1 MTQFSTS
8 AIGAFPDAVALTS
21 DQSALW
27 KIVHQV
33 PGRLRLR
40 VPRLG
45 TQPQCQAQLQRGLAA
60 LPEVQQVR
68 INLAAQSVVIRYA
81 PLATSAVSA
90 QLSELLNNLDR
101 DLEAVEAAALDC
113 DKSTRSQM
121 QLDDDHPTT
130 PLKEAVN
137 QRHSTLRLPLLA
149 SALALTSRWLG
160 LRGARPA
167 AAMTLAI
174 AIWPI
179 AQRAWRSLW
188 RDRRLNIDC
197 LDFLALSLSAWQ
209 GRLLTPALV
218 ITLHEIGDAIRDQ
231 TARATEVRSSTLA
244 DAIGR
249 FAWVQ
254 GVAGE
259 LRQVTSDQV
268 QLGDRV
274 VVHPGEQI
282 PVDGTV
288 LSGEATVDQQG
299 LTGEA
304 MPIVARPETYVFA
317 STLVRSGQLTLNAE
331 RVGDQT
337 RAAAGLRLLE
347 QAPVYDTRMAN
358 YTEKVADRLIIPSLL
373 LATLVLGVTRDPARA
388 AAILTLDFV
397 TGIRVSIPTA
407 FLGALNH
414 TTRHGVL
421 VRSGRTLEQLAEVD
435 TIVFDKTGT
444 LTEGT
449 LAIANIAP
457 LSSDISAA
465 RLLQLAASAEQHL
478 THPVAEAIVQQAQ
491 AQGMPLLPRD
501 NWDYS
506 VGLGVTAH
514 IEGHT
519 ITVGSERFLQQQAV
533 MWNGWINPKV
543 GALSLIYVACDGE
556 FIGTLGYTDPL
567 RRESSRLIYLLQQ
580 EFGLELHLLTGDN
593 PQRAAQ
599 VAQELGIPD
608 DKVYAEAFPDQ
619 KAKIVC
625 DLHRSGRT
633 VAFVGD
639 GLNDSV
645 ALAYADVS
653 VSFER
658 GADVARETA
667 DVVLMNNDLLELLE
681 AIAIARQT
689 RDLIEQNIALV
700 VVPNLVALGL
710 ATTAGLSPLIATV
723 IHNGSAIAAGL
734 NSLRPLFQ
742 HEFTPNLIID

>member
-8 AIGAFPDAVALTS
+8 ALGAFPDAGALTS
-21 DQSALW
+21 DPSALW
-27 KIVHQV
+27 RIVHQV

-40 VPRLG
+40 VPKLG
-45 TQPQCQAQLQRGLAA
+45 TQPQCQAQLQSGLAA

-68 INLAAQSVVIRYA
+68 INLAARSVVIRYV
-81 PLATSAVSA
+81 PSATLEISAR
-90 QLSELLNNLDR
+90 LSELLNNLER
-101 DLEAVEAAALDC
+101 DLEAVDVALALEE
-113 DKSTRSQM
+113 SRPQT
-121 QLDDDHPTT
+121 QLEGDRPTA
-130 PLKEAVN
+130 PLKGAVD
-137 QRHSTLRLPLLA
+137 QHGSTLRLPLLA
-149 SALALTSRWLG
+149 AALALASRWPG
-160 LRGARPA
+160 FRRARPVA
-167 AAMTLAI
+167 AVTLAI

-179 AQRAWRSLW
+179 ARRAWQSLW

-209 GRLLTPALV
+209 GRVLTPALV

-231 TARATEVRSSTLA
+231 TARATAVRSSTLA

-254 GVAGE
+254 GTAGE
-259 LRQVTSDQV
+259 LRQVPSDRV
-268 QLGDRV
+268 QLGDLV

-282 PVDGTV
+282 SVDGTV

-304 MPIVARPETYVFA
+304 MPIVARPDTYVFA
-317 STLVRSGQLTLNAE
+317 STLVRSGQLTLKTE

-358 YTEKVADRLIIPSLL
+358 YTEKVADRLIMPSLL
-373 LATLVLGVTRDPARA
+373 LATLVLGITRDPTRA

-478 THPVAEAIVQQAQ
+478 THPVAEAIVEQAQ
-491 AQGMPLLPRD
+491 AQGIPLLPRD
-501 NWDYS
+501 DWDYS
-506 VGLGVTAH
+506 VGLGVTAQ

-533 MWNGWINPKV
+533 MWNGWINPQA

-556 FIGTLGYTDPL
+556 FIGTLAYTDPL
-567 RRESSRLIYLLQQ
+567 RRESSRLIHLLQQ

-599 VAQELGIPD
+599 VAQTLGIPAN
-608 DKVYAEAFPDQ
+608 KVYAEAFPDQ
-619 KAKIVC
+619 KAKIVR

-734 NSLRPLFQ
+734 NSLRPLVQ
-742 HEFTPNLIID
+742 HEYTPNLVID